1 MGCALVDGVNETAA
15 ERVVVP
21 LGVRPTDV
29 VAVVLTKLDIR
40 LVVVVDVVLDDIKSV
55 VVVVG
60 VELGVVVVTT
70 ESVVVT
76 SVVST
81 VVVCEVAVVTG
92 AGGAVVTAVV
102 SIAGSARAGT
112 NSPETAV
119 SEIAA
124 PNANATAAPRQKRI

>member
-1 MGCALVDGVNETAA
+1 MSCAPVDDVNDTAA
-15 ERVVVP
+15 EPVVVS
-21 LGVRPTDV
+21 LVRGTDV
-29 VAVVLTKLDIR
+29 VAVVLTKLDVR

-55 VVVVG
+55 VVVAD
-60 VELGVVVVTT
+60 VELGVVVVAT
-70 ESVVVT
+70 ESVVVI

-92 AGGAVVTAVV
+92 AIGAVVAAVV
-102 SIAGSARAGT
+102 RVTGSARTGT
-112 NSPETAV
+112 IPPESAV